1 MLNLVPLF
9 FYSLTFGNLAGV
21 ERPVEE
27 PRWSSLSV
35 VSQRLNQQQKP
46 VLIDLYTD
54 WCHWCKVMDKKTYTN
69 DKVKAYLEEKFYIA
83 KINAETKD
91 VLNWKNKDYAYNDLY
106 KINDF
111 ALYVTNGQTGFPS
124 TVIITDKDAE
134 PIQIAGFLEPKELE
148 PILKYFGEGA
158 YLTQSFPDY
167 KKKFKSTW

>member
-1 MLNLVPLF
+1 MLNLISLF
-9 FYSLTFGNLAGV
+9 FYSFTLGSFLNV
-21 ERPVEE
+21 ENPAEE
-27 PRWSSLSV
+27 PKWSSLNV
-35 VSQRLNQQQKP
+35 VSQRLRQEQRP

-54 WCHWCKVMDKKTYTN
+54 WCHWCKVMDKKTYAN
-69 DKVKAYLEEKFYIA
+69 DKVIAYLEDKFYIA

-91 VLNWKNKDYAYNDLY
+91 TLSWQNKAYAYNDLY

-124 TVIITDKDAE
+124 TVIITSKDAE

-158 YLTQSFPDY
+158 YLTQSFQGY
-167 KKKFKSTW
+167 KKNFKSTW